1 MSLNY
6 KEIDALL
13 QEADLDNSFIQEIS
27 QFDYHHLILQFYQPS
42 RECLL
47 LISLAPGTLRM
58 HLTEKKRKALP
69 KPPRFTAYLK
79 SHIKGARLNHFRQLG
94 GDRILEMRFSKG
106 DARYRLY
113 IKLWENNTN
122 LILCDENMK
131 ILDCFTRRPKRD
143 EIPGSTWKPQDYGNS
158 PPPPME
164 IREFPGEG
172 TLSRRVELYYR
183 QEEQDSQRKK
193 LLGEALPL
201 LDNEIASLERR
212 IARQKK
218 QQKKG
223 DSLRLKKQG
232 DLIMAHL
239 HELKKGDQWLDCTL
253 DDGQIRIPLDPKL
266 DPWANGEKY
275 YKNYKKKKRQEEQSD
290 SSAEKEL
297 LEQYKK
303 QREKLQQVKQ
313 IDALKQWLEEN
324 RPKLQSRS
332 KNVPEVKQPGLR
344 FRSGAFDILVG
355 RNARENDQLL
365 RNYVRGNDTWLHCRD
380 YSGGYV
386 FIRGPKGKSIPL
398 EILLDAAN
406 LAIKFSRAREED
418 QADLHYTQVKYLRR
432 AKNGPRGL
440 VIPTQEKNLMV
451 KKDESR
457 LNRLLDQ
464 GGNL

>member
-6 KEIDALL
+6 REIDALL
-13 QEADLDNSFIQEIS
+13 QEADLNNSFIQEVV
-27 QFDYHHLILQFYQPS
+27 QFDFHHLLFQFYQPS
-42 RECLL
+42 RESLL
-47 LISLAPGTLRM
+47 MISLAPGALRI
-58 HLTEKKRKALP
+58 HLSERKRKALP

-79 SHIKGARLNHFRQLG
+79 SHIKGARLTSLQQLG
-94 GDRILEMRFSKG
+94 GDRIIEMCFRKG
-106 DARYRLY
+106 DAQYHLY

-122 LILCDENMK
+122 LILCDENSK
-131 ILDCFTRRPKRD
+131 ILDCFTRRPKRG
-143 EIPGSTWKPQDYGNS
+143 EIPGKSWNPQDYGTTN
-158 PPPPME
+158 PPPME

-172 TLSRRVELYYR
+172 SLSQRVERFYR
-183 QEEQDSQRKK
+183 REEQDRQRKK

-212 IARQKK
+212 ISR
-218 QQKKG
+218 QQKQREKG

-253 DDGQIRIPLDPKL
+253 EEGQIRIPLDPKL

-275 YKNYKKKKRQEEQSD
+275 YKNYKKKRRQEEQAD
-290 SSAEKEL
+290 SSEEKKL

-303 QREKLQQVKQ
+303 QREKLQETEE
-313 IDALKQWLEEN
+313 IDYLRQWLEEN
-324 RPKLQSRS
+324 RPKLQASGNKDS
-332 KNVPEVKQPGLR
+332 DKKQPGLR
-344 FRSGAFDILVG
+344 FRSGAFDIRVG

-365 RNYVRGNDTWLHCRD
+365 RSYVRGNDTWLHCRD

-386 FIRGPKGKSIPL
+386 FIRGPKGKTIPL

-406 LAIKFSRAREED
+406 LAIKFSKAREED

-432 AKNGPRGL
+432 AKEGPRGL
-440 VIPTQEKNLMV
+440 VIPTQEKNLLV

-457 LNRLLDQ
+457 LKRLLDQ
-464 GGNL
+464 GGN